1 MKIKPKRRKSK
12 SNPYTIMNFSEQN
25 DYAVK
30 FKDINNKENIIKIS
44 KSLYNEF
51 NKFELEDLSEM
62 NEFDRH
68 LEHSK
73 LNEISLNKRIINKN
87 KSLENSVIEKIENE
101 ELYNAILKLPMLQR
115 NRIIMY
121 YFEELSQKEI
131 AIKEKCSIRAVQY
144 TINIALKNLR
154 KFIK

>member
-12 SNPYTIMNFSEQN
+12 FNPYTIINFSEQD

-30 FKDINNKENIIKIS
+30 FKDIHNKENIVKIS

-51 NKFELEDLSEM
+51 NEFELEDLSEM

-68 LEHSK
+68 IEHSK

-144 TINIALKNLR
+144 SINIALKNLR

>member
-12 SNPYTIMNFSEQN
+12 FNPYTIMNLPEQN

-30 FKDINNKENIIKIS
+30 FKDINNKENIVRIS

>member
-12 SNPYTIMNFSEQN
+12 FNPYTIMNFPEQN

-30 FKDINNKENIIKIS
+30 FKDINNKENIVRIS
-44 KSLYNEF
+44 KGLYNEF

-144 TINIALKNLR
+144 SINIALKNLR